1 MTKEQFT
8 QQELE
13 NKERL
18 NDISTKMQ
26 SVQRR
31 LIQSNNFVLVDEL
44 NEIFKL
50 VCELKSAEFKN
61 GIDFIK
67 QLKNI

>member
-18 NDISTKMQ
+18 NDISTKIQLVQ
-26 SVQRR
+26 SC
-31 LIQSNNFVLVDEL
+31 LIKEGRYTLTDEL
-44 NEIFKL
+44 NEVFKL
-50 VCELKSAEFKN
+50 ICEMKSAEFKN

-67 QLKNI
+67 QLKKI

>member
-26 SVQRR
+26 SVQKR
-31 LIQSNNFVLVDEL
+31 LIQDGKFKLVDDL

-50 VCELKSAEFKN
+50 VCEMKSAEFKN

-67 QLKNI
+67 QLKNL